1 MVTDNIKK
9 AVASKDL
16 FSIRSYLIALIITDK
31 TLSRNFKDC
40 FEYCLKNG
48 ILESQIYEAHD
59 GAKIS
64 NEISED
70 NYKNL
75 RADLNSNF
83 SKQRVEA
90 LKQIAT
96 QLYQPQMD
104 NTDNNEN
111 SNKIIY
117 AIAAGVVILV
127 GAIFFA

>member
-16 FSIRSYLIALIITDK
+16 FSIRSYLTALIITDK
-31 TLSRNFKDC
+31 TLSGNFKDC

-59 GAKIS
+59 GAELL
-64 NEISED
+64 NDVSED

-75 RADLNSNF
+75 RADLNGNF

-90 LKQIAT
+90 LKQIAM
-96 QLYQPQMD
+96 QLYPPQMD
-104 NTDNNEN
+104 KNEN
-111 SNKIIY
+111 SNKLIY
-117 AIAAGVVILV
+117 AIVAGAAILV
-127 GAIFFA
+127 GAIFFAW